1 MTNNDF
7 PASELVP
14 VTNSPAMVGEST
26 IAGVPTVHLV
36 RHGQSSWNVERRLQ
50 GQTAHPPLTAL
61 GRDQALRAAE
71 RLAGIDAPIIS
82 SDLVRARETA
92 EIIAAGRP
100 VRIDERLREQALG
113 DLEGRLT
120 SELSAQPVE
129 GEISEVRWGGGES
142 LQDVY
147 ARLADFFAEYEGDL
161 ILVTHGDTL
170 RVALA
175 LLDGRTHRDVDWAP
189 IPNGAVVSRTRVVR
203 RTRHDEGP
211 PPQR

>member
-1 MTNNDF
+1 
-7 PASELVP
+7 
-14 VTNSPAMVGEST
+14 MVGEST

-36 RHGQSSWNVERRLQ
+36 RHGQSTWNVERRLQ
-50 GQTAHPPLTAL
+50 GQTAHPPLTDL
-61 GRDQALRAAE
+61 GREQARRAAD
-71 RLAGIDAPIIS
+71 RLWGIDAPIVS

-92 EIIAAGRP
+92 RIIAAGRP
-100 VRIDERLREQALG
+100 VTLDARLREQALG

-120 SELSAQPVE
+120 RDLVAQPTE

-147 ARLADFFAEYEGDL
+147 ARLADFFAEQRGDL

-175 LLDGRTHRDVDWAP
+175 LLDGRTHHDVDWRQ
-189 IPNGAVVSRTRVVR
+189 IPNGAVITRT
-203 RTRHDEGP
+203 TGRHDEGP
-211 PPQR
+211 PPRG